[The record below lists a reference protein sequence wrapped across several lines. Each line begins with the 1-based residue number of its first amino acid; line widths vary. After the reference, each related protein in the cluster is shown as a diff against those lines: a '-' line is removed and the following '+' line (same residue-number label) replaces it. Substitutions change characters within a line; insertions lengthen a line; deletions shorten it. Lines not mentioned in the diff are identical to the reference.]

1 MPAVTVILLVRPE
14 TASEMPRSALSV
26 AGQDT
31 GDWELRIV
39 HDDDPDLVAAA
50 ADLAQGDPRVSG
62 AATVADALAGS
73 QAPIVCWLESGAR
86 YPPGYV
92 AAVVSAMADAQVR
105 CTVAARLLEHGPR
118 FMLSEPIR
126 PDGVAAPCHSQVAVR
141 RRDAE
146 GPLSEVLAS
155 GGRRDLPDLV
165 VATRFG
171 EVEGYF
177 TSAEDEL
184 CLLLQVETKAALESL
199 EDIATVEG
207 VDGIFIGPADLAASM
222 GHPGDAGHPEVVAA
236 IEDAIA
242 RLKAI
247 GVPSGILTLDPAFAR
262 RCILCGTTFTA
273 VAVDTV
279 TLAKGARALCE
290 AVRPPAG

>member
-1 MPAVTVILLVRPE
+1 MQIPRNLFKARLKAGEQQIGVWNCIGDSGVTELLAACGYDWIVIDTEHGPIEVRDALPMLQAVAGYPGASAVVRP
-14 TASEMPRSALSV
+14 AIN
-26 AGQDT
+26 
-31 GDWELRIV
+31 DWVLIKRHLDQGAQTI
-39 HDDDPDLVAAA
+39 LVPYVQSREEAEAAVRA
-50 ADLAQGDPRVSG
+50 M
-62 AATVADALAGS
+62 
-73 QAPIVCWLESGAR
+73 R
-86 YPPGYV
+86 YPPRG
-92 AAVVSAMADAQVR
+92 VR
-105 CTVAARLLEHGPR
+105 
-118 FMLSEPIR
+118 
-126 PDGVAAPCHSQVAVR
+126 GVAGVTR
-141 RRDAE
+141 
-146 GPLSEVLAS
+146 
-155 GGRRDLPDLV
+155 
-165 VATRFG
+165 ATRFG